1 MRSTLQRVVAQAG
14 FETRVV
20 LGNGEQLL
28 LTFMLPLL
36 ALIAMTKVQWLP
48 LPATGHPR
56 VDVVVPGVLA
66 VAVLSTAFTG
76 QAIMTAFDRRH
87 GVLRLF
93 GTTPLGRGGLLAA
106 RIIAILL
113 VESVQAVS
121 IGALGLGLGWSP
133 SWTGLPAALVVGVL
147 GTAAFAALGLLLGG
161 TMRAEGV
168 LAVANLIWVL
178 LAAAGGLLLP
188 HRGAVADAVA
198 LLPSGALGDGLRSAL
213 LDGAPAWR
221 EMAVL
226 AVWALIAAAATRRW
240 FRWS

>member
-1 MRSTLQRVVAQAG
+1 MTPLLRRVGAQAA

-28 LTFMLPLL
+28 LTFVLPML
-36 ALIAMTKVQWLP
+36 ALIAMARVSWLP
-48 LPATGHPR
+48 LPTSGHAR
-56 VDVVVPGVLA
+56 IDIAVPGVLA
-66 VAVLSTAFTG
+66 VAVVSTAFTG

-106 RIIAILL
+106 RIVAILL
-113 VESVQAVS
+113 VESVQAAL
-121 IGALGLGLGWSP
+121 IGAAGLALGWSP
-133 SWTGLPAALVVGVL
+133 DWTGVPAAAVVGVL

-188 HRGAVADAVA
+188 HRGTVAEAVA
-198 LLPSGALGDGLRSAL
+198 LLPSAALGDGLRSAL
-213 LDGAPAWR
+213 LDGVLPWR
-221 EMAVL
+221 DVTVL
-226 AVWALIAAAATRRW
+226 ALWALVAAAATRRW

>member
-1 MRSTLQRVVAQAG
+1 MVAC
-14 FETRVV
+14 
-20 LGNGEQLL
+20 
-28 LTFMLPLL
+28 
-36 ALIAMTKVQWLP
+36 
-48 LPATGHPR
+48 
-56 VDVVVPGVLA
+56 
-66 VAVLSTAFTG
+66 
-76 QAIMTAFDRRH
+76 
-87 GVLRLF
+87 
-93 GTTPLGRGGLLAA
+93 
-106 RIIAILL
+106 
-113 VESVQAVS
+113 VQAVS